1 MVNRDRGVS
10 FLAEALTR
18 ESILD
23 RLRDFKER
31 YGEQY
36 GLQAIGIFGSFAR
49 GEAGADSDI
58 DVVFDTSTPNLFR
71 TARMRQDLEEFLG
84 RHVDV
89 LQLRGLTN
97 PRLKERIEKEAVY
110 V

>member
-1 MVNRDRGVS
+1 M
-10 FLAEALTR
+10 AETPSR
-18 ESILD
+18 ESILA

-31 YGEQY
+31 HGEEY
-36 GLQAIGIFGSFAR
+36 GLRAIGIFGSFAR
-49 GEAGADSDI
+49 DEAREDSDI

-71 TARMRQDLEEFLG
+71 TSRMRQDLEDFLG
-84 RHVDV
+84 RRVDV

-97 PRLKERIEKEAVY
+97 PRLKARVEREAVY

>member
-1 MVNRDRGVS
+1 MAKATTCE
-10 FLAEALTR
+10 FLLAK
-18 ESILD
+18 
-23 RLRDFKER
+23 LRDFKEQH
-31 YGEQY
+31 GEEY
-36 GLQAIGIFGSFAR
+36 GLRTIGIFGSFAR
-49 GEAGADSDI
+49 GEAREDSDI
-58 DVVFDTSTPNLFR
+58 DIVFDTSMPNLFR

-97 PRLKERIEKEAVY
+97 PRLKARVEKEAVY